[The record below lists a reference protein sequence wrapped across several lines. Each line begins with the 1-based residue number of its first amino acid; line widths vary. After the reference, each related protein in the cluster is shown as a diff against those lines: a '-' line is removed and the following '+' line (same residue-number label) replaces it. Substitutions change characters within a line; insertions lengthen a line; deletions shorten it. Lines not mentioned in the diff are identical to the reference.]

1 MLPITEIASQMGL
14 DPEVVLPYG
23 KYKAKISLDAIRN
36 GGPQGKMI
44 LVTAVTPT
52 RAGEGKTTTTVGLTQ
67 ALGKLGHSVIATLR
81 EPSLGPIFGIKG
93 GGTGGGV
100 ALVEP
105 QDEVNVH
112 FTGDAHA
119 VSSAHNLLAALTDN
133 AAQRN
138 KIPGLSP
145 EGISWRRVS
154 DMEDRAL
161 RSIVTGVGGS
171 NNAPVRETGFDI
183 VTASEIMA
191 ILALSSDLED
201 LRARLKRVVVA
212 TTNDGTPVTADDVDA
227 VGSLMSLLRHAIVP
241 NLVQTTEGQP
251 VIVHTGPFGNIAHGC
266 SSVIGDKLALGYAD
280 YVLTEAGFG
289 ADLGFEKFVD
299 IKARTN
305 GLEPSAVVL
314 VATIR
319 ALKSH
324 GGMKFRELDTP
335 DEAAVEKG
343 CANLEHLTGMIRSFG
358 FPVVVA
364 INEFPSDTDGEFAIV
379 KRRAEAAGA
388 VSAVKS
394 SVFANGGAG
403 GIELA
408 EAVVAAAA
416 GGKTDVSYLFDE
428 NAAVEDK
435 VLALAKNVYGADD
448 VKWAPAARRNLKT
461 FHEHGWG
468 TLPVCVAKTHLSI
481 SHRPTLYGRPSG
493 YTFEISDVRASVGAG
508 FIYPIAGTMMTM
520 PGLPGSPR
528 ALDVD
533 AKGNIVGL

>member
-1 MLPITEIASQMGL
+1 M
-14 DPEVVLPYG
+14 
-23 KYKAKISLDAIRN
+23 
-36 GGPQGKMI
+36 
-44 LVTAVTPT
+44 
-52 RAGEGKTTTTVGLTQ
+52 
-67 ALGKLGHSVIATLR
+67 
-81 EPSLGPIFGIKG
+81 
-93 GGTGGGV
+93 
-100 ALVEP
+100 VEP

-133 AAQRN
+133 AVQRN

-171 NNAPVRETGFDI
+171 NNAPLRETGFDI

-201 LRARLKRVVVA
+201 LRARLKRIVVA
-212 TTNDGTPVTADDVDA
+212 TTKDGTPITADDVEA